1 MAIDTGVA
9 LNCAALEEVGGLNNI
24 YVTNLSNLSAA
35 TAAGT
40 NAYSSLAG
48 TVPWAMFQLKPNTA
62 TWATT
67 SSKENG
73 VTKFVPLVNDNSHY
87 IEIMRQVNA
96 GELTIAAA
104 D

>member
-1 MAIDTGVA
+1 MNISSAKYGTDDKG
-9 LNCAALEEVGGLNNI
+9 NNHCI
-24 YVTNLSNLSAA
+24 IIV
-35 TAAGT
+35 
-40 NAYSSLAG
+40 
-48 TVPWAMFQLKPNTA
+48 
-62 TWATT
+62 
-67 SSKENG
+67 ENG